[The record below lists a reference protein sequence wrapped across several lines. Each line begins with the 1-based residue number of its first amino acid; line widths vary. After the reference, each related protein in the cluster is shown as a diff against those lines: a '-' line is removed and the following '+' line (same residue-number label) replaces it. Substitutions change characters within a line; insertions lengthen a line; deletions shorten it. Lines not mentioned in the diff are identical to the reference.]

1 MTPNDA
7 GFTLVEVMVAMGIVL
22 ISLLGLVEAVGVA
35 TSYNIKNQL
44 RDEAVLVGEEQMADL
59 FRRPEATIP
68 AFDTLSSASR
78 VRGGGKKYIITRRTT
93 RVPATSSYQFVVNV
107 GWSYKNVS
115 SHHEVQAMRTYT
127 DGK

>member
-1 MTPNDA
+1 MA
-7 GFTLVEVMVAMGIVL
+7 IVL
-22 ISLLGLVEAVGVA
+22 IGILGLLQVTGIAA
-35 TSYNIKNQL
+35 AKNMNNQL

-68 AFDTLSSASR
+68 AFDVVSTASR
-78 VRGGGKKYIITRRTT
+78 LRGSQKKYIVTRST
-93 RVPATSSYQFVVNV
+93 AKIAGSSSYQFVVNV

-115 SHHEVQAMRTYT
+115 SHHEVRAMRTYT